1 MSTVQPIRAGGPL
14 GARERT
20 SAVWSIRHEID
31 EILEYFHDELD
42 EWMSGSEHHDVVLG
56 DAGANSSERF
66 NARRARAPGRH
77 QRPRYASYSTSR
89 SPGRT
94 VLAGDAAVTGR

>member
-42 EWMSGSEHHDVVLG
+42 EWMSGREHHDVVLG
-56 DAGANSSERF
+56 DARAKLIGALQRVDALRALGPPSE
-66 NARRARAPGRH
+66 
-77 QRPRYASYSTSR
+77 
-89 SPGRT
+89 
-94 VLAGDAAVTGR
+94 AALRELLDEQVAADGPS